1 MRPRAADPIH
11 SAHRLLTII
20 PNHGQTLLTALERAS
35 HGDEKLPAWKTQ
47 QILNFINAVRVYS
60 DDLTD
65 RYKNRRI
72 DALAQTVRNLMEVC
86 IWTQYCNLSE
96 QHAKTFYED
105 CVRDMRE
112 MMEAVSALYTSA
124 NGRPEER
131 LVGMLD
137 GIRTAAAQSGFQDFD
152 HGYQRV
158 YDAAKEVG
166 RIDAFKAMYKVG
178 SKLAHPT
185 SMSLNLGE
193 GLVKLLDCQYVG
205 GEELASACLREI
217 EKQIKRG

>member
-1 MRPRAADPIH
+1 MQPESADPIN
-11 SAHRLLTII
+11 SAHRLLIVI
-20 PNHGQTLLTALERAS
+20 PRHAQTLLAALEEAS
-35 HGDEKLPAWKTQ
+35 HREKKLPAWRSQ
-47 QILNFINAVRVYS
+47 QILNFINAIRIYS
-60 DDLTD
+60 EDLTD
-65 RYKNRRI
+65 RYKNHRI
-72 DALAQTVRNLMEVC
+72 DALAQTVRNLTEVC

-124 NGRPEER
+124 NGKPEER
-131 LVGMLD
+131 LVSMID
-137 GIRTAAAQSGFQDFD
+137 GLRAVAAQSRFQDFD
-152 HGYQRV
+152 DGYKRV
-158 YDAAKEVG
+158 YDAAKEIG
-166 RIDAFKAMYKVG
+166 RLDAFKAMYKVG

-185 SMSLNLGE
+185 SMSLNLSE

-205 GEELASACLREI
+205 GEKLASACLAEI